1 MKPKKHRGEWAAPA
15 AEEPGASEAGAASVS
30 ENAEAVGGLN
40 AVLAALKARP
50 LACRAV
56 LAAEG
61 RHYNQ
66 SFSEIMRLA
75 RENRLP
81 LKFSPRQALDRLYG
95 RQHHQGVVAVFDA
108 RPHTAFDDFLA
119 VLPPA
124 GPALALALDQVEDPG
139 NLGALMRSALAFGA
153 LGVITPRER
162 AAALT
167 PAALA
172 ASAGA
177 AEFLPRVRVVNLA
190 RALAALKE
198 RGFWVVGAEEDERS
212 SLFERELPE
221 RTVLVMGSE
230 GRGLGS
236 AARKVCDLFVS
247 IPQDRGR
254 VQSLNVSAAGAIIMC
269 EHFRRFGQAAKFMV

>member
-1 MKPKKHRGEWAAPA
+1 
-15 AEEPGASEAGAASVS
+15 
-30 ENAEAVGGLN
+30 
-40 AVLAALKARP
+40 
-50 LACRAV
+50 
-56 LAAEG
+56 
-61 RHYNQ
+61 
-66 SFSEIMRLA
+66 
-75 RENRLP
+75 
-81 LKFSPRQALDRLYG
+81 
-95 RQHHQGVVAVFDA
+95 
-108 RPHTAFDDFLA
+108 
-119 VLPPA
+119 
-124 GPALALALDQVEDPG
+124 
-139 NLGALMRSALAFGA
+139 MRSALAFGA

-198 RGFWVVGAEEDERS
+198 RGFWVVGAGEDERS

-236 AARKVCDLFVS
+236 AARQACDLFVS

-269 EHFRRFGQAAKFMV
+269 EHFRRFGQAEKFLV